1 MVLLKCNKPN
11 LFLPKRS
18 RFLIFHEMRFLFEH
32 SLRALL
38 TQNVPMLT
46 CCWLNW
52 SYKYFLTSIRSY
64 VELRIYMKMKLP
76 KELIKRGPSKLLYK
90 YSIVIHETP
99 NKEFDNS
106 FDDKLRNFFHDIIAF
121 IPKILRYH

>member
-1 MVLLKCNKPN
+1 
-11 LFLPKRS
+11 
-18 RFLIFHEMRFLFEH
+18 
-32 SLRALL
+32 
-38 TQNVPMLT
+38 
-46 CCWLNW
+46 
-52 SYKYFLTSIRSY
+52 
-64 VELRIYMKMKLP
+64 MKLP